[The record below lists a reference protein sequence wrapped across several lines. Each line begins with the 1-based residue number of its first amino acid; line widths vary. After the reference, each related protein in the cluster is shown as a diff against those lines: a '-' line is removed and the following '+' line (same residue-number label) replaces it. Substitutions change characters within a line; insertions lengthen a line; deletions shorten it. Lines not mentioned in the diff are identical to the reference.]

1 MSAKFQKC
9 HVQSRM
15 ISIRQFEKFFQKNVC
30 KIVEIVYFAAFF
42 LLWYMGWIG
51 VPFRTDEINSI
62 VPSTIDLLCQGGQTE
77 PSVRTDYSAL
87 AARCC
92 SVRIGQA
99 ISWNQQ
105 NLEWGENKVEFMW
118 KLHELAFRV
127 PKFCVCVARPPQS
140 GVHYVTLHAY
150 LKHTHTGC
158 AVKVHCWTL
167 LRYIC

>member
-1 MSAKFQKC
+1 
-9 HVQSRM
+9 M
-15 ISIRQFEKFFQKNVC
+15 ISIRQFENFFWKNVC
-30 KIVEIVYFAAFF
+30 KLVKIVYFAAFF

-77 PSVRTDYSAL
+77 PSVRPNRLLCSCRSLLLSAHRSSNL
-87 AARCC
+87 LKSA
-92 SVRIGQA
+92 
-99 ISWNQQ
+99 

-150 LKHTHTGC
+150 LKHTHC
-158 AVKVHCWTL
+158 LCSESTL
-167 LRYIC
+167 LDIT